1 MEVALGGKKKAYAI
15 ERKTRMFIDEI
26 LKHLSTKFNDGAKK
40 ILKKTSVYIEMENE
54 IRLYGETIRPDY
66 QLMHRNTITDIPLLI
81 FEVKRTDHNNLKDH
95 FDQHFKQLRHIAI
108 SQNLPEIFGTL
119 TNYR

>member
-1 MEVALGGKKKAYAI
+1 LVNSIKECVSELDKDPLAQDDLYLPELCTRLAEVEVALGGKKKAYAI

-40 ILKKTSVYIEMENE
+40 ILKKTKVYIEMENE

-66 QLMHRNTITDIPLLI
+66 
-81 FEVKRTDHNNLKDH
+81 
-95 FDQHFKQLRHIAI
+95 
-108 SQNLPEIFGTL
+108 
-119 TNYR
+119 